1 MGTDVHEFFVPVS
14 HFSSRVPEGT
24 VHSYE
29 ITPSFLL
36 QCFLE
41 LFSSHGVRPY
51 DIELVVQLSV

>member
-1 MGTDVHEFFVPVS
+1 
-14 HFSSRVPEGT
+14 
-24 VHSYE
+24 
-29 ITPSFLL
+29 L